1 MSTTT
6 INVSLE
12 EHLQD
17 TLKAVQS
24 ILPDELEQTVK
35 GYISEPSTPH
45 IPYSILLKISQWART
60 DEGRENLE
68 KTNVGAN
75 ACSIVSLLAGTVTSP
90 ERKFGEYVPPKEPEE
105 LEADRRRERR
115 AITALANGVLS
126 VGGIGVGA
134 YWVSDKMGWKNEWV
148 RL

>member
-1 MSTTT
+1 MEE

-17 TLKAVQS
+17 SLKAVQP

-60 DEGRENLE
+60 DKGREKLE
-68 KTNVGAN
+68 KINVDAN
-75 ACSIVSLLAGTVTSP
+75 AYSIVSLLAGTVTSP

-105 LEADRRRERR
+105 LEAERRRERK

-134 YWVSDKMGWKNEWV
+134 YWVSDKMGWKDEWV

>member
-1 MSTTT
+1 MSTT

-17 TLKAVQS
+17 NLKAVQS
-24 ILPDELEQTVK
+24 ILPVELEQTVK
-35 GYISEPSTPH
+35 GYISEPSAPH

-60 DEGRENLE
+60 DEGREKLE
-68 KTNVGAN
+68 KTNVDAN
-75 ACSIVSLLAGTVTSP
+75 AYSVVSLLAGTVTSP
-90 ERKFGEYVPPKEPEE
+90 ERKFGEYVPPKEPEV
-105 LEADRRRERR
+105 LEADRRRERKV
-115 AITALANGVLS
+115 ITALANGVLS
-126 VGGIGVGA
+126 VGAIGVGA